1 MRRGA
6 FSGTVDESV
15 GLAQISAQ
23 LGLLAAIV
31 DGTPLGRA

>member
-1 MRRGA
+1 VERFREP
-6 FSGTVDESV
+6 VDESV
-15 GLAQISAQ
+15 GLVQISAQ